1 MAVDYLKDY
10 LGVDPSDYSAME
22 QGIAGISPVGRSI
35 IPRMGGSRFRRQ
47 PIRPPMLSDLPGM
60 PIRRIGRRLQPVQPE
75 PTPDFGSQITGL
87 EEQITNLMEQMQ
99 ALESEKIDALNQQDI
114 MRAELAQSQQDALA
128 AQAEEFSG
136 VKTNLEQQIADLTA
150 QIGDM
155 QAPVDVPPP
164 PVDVPPPIDDM
175 RDLPPVVPPR
185 DIPPPRPPYIPP
197 RDEQIFV
204 PPKDIIDPRASKP
217 RGEPVGRNV
226 PGGGGIDYGPA
237 KLGPLERPIAPPLPP
252 VDSPPVRPPFEKPI
266 IPPRREDFISIDRIP
281 DRRDDFI
288 PRMPNE
294 DRVPFIPPS
303 TPMPMPEPVIP
314 MSPPQKTMSRPMM
327 GGARGGLGMQVMRPM
342 MMRASG
348 GTISQAIA
356 DLQNRFK

>member
-35 IPRMGGSRFRRQ
+35 IPRMGGSRLRRQ
-47 PIRPPMLSDLPGM
+47 PIRPPMLSDLRGL

-164 PVDVPPPIDDM
+164 PVDVPPPVDDM

-185 DIPPPRPPYIPP
+185 DIPPPRPPYAPPKDLPPIRPPYIPP

-204 PPKDIIDPRASKP
+204 PPKEEDMRFPPPMDRRLP
-217 RGEPVGRNV
+217 
-226 PGGGGIDYGPA
+226 
-237 KLGPLERPIAPPLPP
+237 PPLPP
-252 VDSPPVRPPFEKPI
+252 VDLPPVDLPPITPPFEKPI
-266 IPPRREDFISIDRIP
+266 IPPRRDDFISIDRIP
-281 DRRDDFI
+281 NRRDDFI

-294 DRVPFIPPS
+294 DRVPFVPPS

-327 GGARGGLGMQVMRPM
+327 GGVRGGLGMQGMRPM